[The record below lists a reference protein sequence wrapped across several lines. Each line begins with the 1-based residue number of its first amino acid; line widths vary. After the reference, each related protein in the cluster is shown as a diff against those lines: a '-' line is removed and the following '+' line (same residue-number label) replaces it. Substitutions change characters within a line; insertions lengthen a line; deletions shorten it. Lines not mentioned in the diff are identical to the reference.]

1 MVSNVEKKAP
11 EKKIKK
17 INVFLMVIL
26 SFITMGTYIGYW
38 FVKRSKDIEML
49 ELNHNVSFGT
59 WKFFTFISFAMLL
72 IQLFG
77 GMILS
82 DVGLLTIDSL
92 NMMFSFLFVSVL
104 YYSIFRIKEVIEVNS
119 EVEFNKYALFFMHI
133 YYVQYKL
140 NRSSL

>member
-1 MVSNVEKKAP
+1 
-11 EKKIKK
+11 
-17 INVFLMVIL
+17 
-26 SFITMGTYIGYW
+26 MGTYIGYW

-82 DVGLLTIDSL
+82 WITDNRFIKYDVFISICQCIV
-92 NMMFSFLFVSVL
+92 LF
-104 YYSIFRIKEVIEVNS
+104 YI
-119 EVEFNKYALFFMHI
+119 
-133 YYVQYKL
+133 
-140 NRSSL
+140 